1 MRSQSA
7 RGFTLLEVI
16 VALTLAATLG
26 IAIFSWISST
36 LSNIERIES
45 HTRRETAVANTL
57 GFIQTINPML
67 QPQGEQELGLYR
79 IEWSA
84 HLVAPIRKS
93 KSLTI
98 NDAPGS
104 YEIGLYTVQTS
115 VFEGKV
121 LAAAF
126 NLQLAGYRQLKR
138 EVQGEK

>member
-1 MRSQSA
+1 M
-7 RGFTLLEVI
+7 
-16 VALTLAATLG
+16 TLAATLG

-84 HLVAPIRKS
+84 QLAAPIRKS

-98 NDAPGS
+98 NAPGS

-115 VFEGKV
+115 VFEGKA
-121 LAAAF
+121 LAAVF
-126 NLQLAGYRQLKR
+126 KLQLAGYRQLKR
-138 EVQGEK
+138 EVQGGE